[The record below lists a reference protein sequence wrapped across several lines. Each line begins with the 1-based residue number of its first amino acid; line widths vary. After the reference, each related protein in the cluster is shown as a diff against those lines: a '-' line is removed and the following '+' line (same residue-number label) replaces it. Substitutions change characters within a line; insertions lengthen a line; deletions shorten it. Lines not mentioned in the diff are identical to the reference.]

1 MTYREWR
8 AVYIDKSKTFDAWQ
22 KEMEAK
28 YRADS
33 LTSTTTRGNVDKS
46 KTGSTGEENIL
57 RRPTTNKGAFA
68 HLKVPMQLRAI
79 KQICRNYGVDIS
91 KLKIK
96 IQREEDLLNY
106 FYAGSAAPEY
116 IGRVDL
122 FPHAFANEDELLRTI
137 IHEGCHVKQFIKYGS
152 VYVQEHRKEMEEV
165 AERYERFFLNIVK
178 RRVHHGS

>member
-1 MTYREWR
+1 MS
-8 AVYIDKSKTFDAWQ
+8 AVISALRSAMNCRRSDSNDKAVA
-22 KEMEAK
+22 EG
-28 YRADS
+28 
-33 LTSTTTRGNVDKS
+33 LTVLVPRGNVNKN
-46 KTGSTGEENIL
+46 KTATTGGESTL
-57 RRPTTNKGAFA
+57 SRPTTNKGAFA
-68 HLKVPMQLRAI
+68 HLKIPMQLRAI

-91 KLKIK
+91 MLRIK
-96 IQREEDLLNY
+96 IQRGEDLLNY

-116 IGRVDL
+116 MGRVDL
-122 FPHAFANEDELLRTI
+122 FPRAFADEDELLRTI